1 VTPVRHQRRRF
12 AVGTDDAVSGVI
24 AMPAG
29 SAAAPAVV
37 LAHGAGKDME
47 TPLLVAFADRLAA
60 AGFPTVR
67 FNFPYTE
74 HRRRAPDPAPRL
86 EAAYRAVLAALRSDP
101 ALRERRVVI
110 GGKSMGGRMAS
121 HLAAAGERVDGLLFL
136 GYPLHPAGRPERIRA
151 AHLRRIDVPMLFLA
165 GTRDPLAR
173 LDLLRESLRGIDG
186 ATLHVVEDGDHS
198 FAVRKRSGRDPA
210 AVLDEL
216 VAASTDWLGR
226 IR

>member
-1 VTPVRHQRRRF
+1 MTAIRHHGRRF
-12 AVGTDDAVSGVI
+12 AVGEDDAVSGVI
-24 AMPAG
+24 AVPAA
-29 SAAAPAVV
+29 SAAGPAVV
-37 LAHGAGKDME
+37 LAHGAGGDME

-74 HRRRAPDPAPRL
+74 HGRRAPDPAPRL

-101 ALRERRVVI
+101 ALRGGRLVI

-121 HLAAAGERVDGLLFL
+121 HLAAAGERVDGLLFV
-136 GYPLHPAGRPERIRA
+136 GYPLHPAGRPERVRA

-165 GTRDPLAR
+165 GTRDPLSR
-173 LDLLRESLRGIDG
+173 LDLLRESLRGIER
-186 ATLHVVEDGDHS
+186 ATVHVVEDGDHS
-198 FAVRKRSGRDPA
+198 FAVRKRSGREPG

-216 VAASTDWLGR
+216 VAASTDWLGH